1 MSSLETTHA
10 TDTPE
15 LRHPK
20 VRVSVRDFGPV
31 AEGDVELRPL
41 TVFVGPSNTG
51 KTYLAIL
58 IYALHRVFRGFPRLP
73 LLSDFPFSSFDLPF
87 ILHRNTSAI
96 EQSVSDKDLRVVLDK
111 LNTKGR
117 AFKFS
122 DLPRSLRK
130 AMESSL
136 NDPGIFGAAIRSEI
150 RRCFD
155 AESVSEMVRGPSRHH
170 TAISLAVHDEGNNLW
185 QLDMDASA
193 KEETL
198 KGRIEDMVLLRGGQ
212 EPDGSPTGRRFTRFR
227 KLARIERTSPAEIE
241 RINPFVL
248 HELLQLV
255 TGRHA
260 NTPPGDVFYLP
271 AVRGGIMQSH
281 RVIASAL
288 VARSTRAGFERIPQ
302 IPTFSGGVAD
312 FMQRLILYEEDE
324 TASEHLAETAAAL
337 ERETLAGRILTV
349 RAAAGGYPEFVYRP
363 RGTQQDIRLTRA
375 SSMVSELAPV
385 VLFLRGVVSPGDTF
399 IIEEPEAHLHPAAQ
413 TQMARCLAR
422 LVRAGVRV
430 VVTTHSDWLLQEV
443 ANLMREGEIGGG
455 SGEPS
460 NGDSLPSWL
469 RPSEVGIWLFSREAE
484 SAGSR
489 VQEIPFD
496 RVEGVEPKDYEEV
509 SEALYNRS
517 AELQNRLAESERR
530 GRDHRE

>member
-1 MSSLETTHA
+1 M
-10 TDTPE
+10 
-15 LRHPK
+15 
-20 VRVSVRDFGPV
+20 
-31 AEGDVELRPL
+31 

-58 IYALHRVFRGFPRLP
+58 MYALHRVFGGFPRLP
-73 LLSDFPFSSFDLPF
+73 FLSDFSFSSFDLPF

-96 EQSVSDKDLRVVLDK
+96 EQSVSGEDLRVVLDK

-122 DLPRSLRK
+122 DLPESLRK

-136 NDPGIFGAAIRSEI
+136 NDPDIFGAAIRSEI

-155 AESVSEMVRGPSRHH
+155 VESVSEIVRGPSRHH
-170 TAISLAVHDEGNNLW
+170 TTISLAVHNERRDLW
-185 QLDMDASA
+185 QFDMDASA
-193 KEETL
+193 TETTVR
-198 KGRIEDMVLLRGGQ
+198 GRIEDMVLIRGGQ
-212 EPDGSPTGRRFTRFR
+212 DANNSPSRRRLEMLRRMIETR
-227 KLARIERTSPAEIE
+227 SGHPY
-241 RINPFVL
+241 VL
-248 HELLQLV
+248 HELLELV
-255 TGRHA
+255 AGPNA
-260 NTPPGDVFYLP
+260 NTPHRDTFYLP

-312 FMQRLILYEEDE
+312 FMQRLILYDEDE
-324 TASEHLAETAAAL
+324 VASEHLAEMAVAL
-337 ERETLAGRILTV
+337 EEETLAGRVLTI

-363 RGTQQDIRLTRA
+363 KETQQDIRLTRA

-413 TQMARCLAR
+413 TQMARTLAR
-422 LVRAGVRV
+422 LVRLGVRV
-430 VVTTHSDWLLQEV
+430 VVTTHSDWLLQEIS
-443 ANLMREGEIGGG
+443 NLMREGEIGGV
-455 SGEPS
+455 SEEPS
-460 NGDSLPSWL
+460 NGDSPPAWL
-469 RPSEVGIWLFSREAE
+469 RPQEVGIWLFSREAE

-509 SEALYNRS
+509 AEALYNRS
-517 AELQNRLAESERR
+517 AELQNRLAEAERSER
-530 GRDHRE
+530 DNRE

>member
-1 MSSLETTHA
+1 MSRLEATHA
-10 TDTPE
+10 TDALE

-20 VRVSVRDFGPV
+20 ARIVVQDFGPV

-58 IYALHRVFRGFPRLP
+58 IYALHRVFGGFPRLP
-73 LLSDFPFSSFDLPF
+73 LLSNFPFSSFDLPF

-96 EQSVSDKDLRVVLDK
+96 EQSVSGKDFREVLDK

-122 DLPRSLRK
+122 DLPESLRQ

-136 NDPGIFGAAIRSEI
+136 NDPDIFGTAIRSEI

-155 AESVSEMVRGPSRHH
+155 VESVSEMVRDPPRRH
-170 TAISLAVHDEGNNLW
+170 TTISLAVHDEGSNLW
-185 QLDMDASA
+185 HLGMDASA
-193 KEETL
+193 KETTL
-198 KGRIEDMVLLRGGQ
+198 KGRIEDMALLRGGQ
-212 EPDGSPTGRRFTRFR
+212 EPDSSPSGRRFERFR
-227 KLARIERTSPAEIE
+227 RLAKMGRGDPY
-241 RINPFVL
+241 VL
-248 HELLQLV
+248 HELLELV
-255 TGRHA
+255 SGRYA
-260 NTPPGDVFYLP
+260 NPPPGDVFYLP

-288 VARSTRAGFERIPQ
+288 VARSTRAGFEHIPQ

-312 FMQRLILYEEDE
+312 FMQRLILYDEDE
-324 TASEHLAETAAAL
+324 TASVHLADVAVAL
-337 ERETLAGRILTV
+337 EKETLSGQILTV

-363 RGTQQDIRLTRA
+363 RGMQQDIRLTRA

-385 VLFLRGVVSPGDTF
+385 VLFLRGILSPGDTF

-422 LVRAGVRV
+422 LVRSGVRV
-430 VVTTHSDWLLQEV
+430 VVTTHSDWLLQEI
-443 ANLMREGEIGGG
+443 ANLMREGEITGAPE
-455 SGEPS
+455 EPS

-469 RPSEVGIWLFSREAE
+469 RPQEVGIWLFSRETE
-484 SAGSR
+484 RAGSS
-489 VQEIPFD
+489 VEEIPFD
-496 RVEGVEPKDYEEV
+496 RIEGVEPKDYEEV
-509 SEALYNRS
+509 AAALYNRS
-517 AELQNRLAESERR
+517 AELQNRLAETERLE
-530 GRDHRE
+530 RDHRE